1 MLAKIIVILLVVIQF
16 TKEQKELRLYSDNPP
31 PSQKRILYAVLNW
44 GLGHAAESVPLI
56 RTLSENNQVILAA
69 TGRALTFLRNEFP
82 QLPCIDLP
90 DYSIQYAD
98 NRWLLVPKLIIQLP
112 GMLRG
117 LWKEHR
123 QTEKIVSEAG
133 IDLIISDNRYGV
145 YSRNVP
151 SFFITHQL
159 RFRLPAQLRKFEI
172 ISEWFNRWYFRKYT
186 GVLVLDEE
194 GKENIAGELTHS
206 GKICQHPKLT
216 YIGLWSTVH
225 KENVLQDIDVLAVVS
240 GPEPHREIFGQ
251 KVIEQLKSIPG
262 KRVVILGLPEKAG
275 NDFTDVDFEVHN
287 FKNRKEV
294 NNLLNRA
301 KIVVCRSGYS
311 STMDLVALKKPA
323 LMVPTPGQT
332 EQEYQA
338 EYYKNKGYFYS
349 VSQDE
354 MDLSKDLKI
363 AQKFCQIGE
372 YGFKVN
378 QYELFYNALGERL
391 PEKVHEQNI

>member
-1 MLAKIIVILLVVIQF
+1 MLAKIIVISLVVIQF

-31 PSQKRILYAVLNW
+31 PSQKRVLYAVLNW
-44 GLGHAAESVPLI
+44 GLGHAVHSAQMI
-56 RTLSENNQVILAA
+56 RSLSENNEVILAA

-82 QLPCIDLP
+82 QLPFIDLP

-112 GMLRG
+112 SMLRG

-133 IDLIISDNRYGV
+133 IDFIISDNRYGV

-159 RFRLPAQLRKFEI
+159 RFRLPAPLRKFEI
-172 ISEWFNRWYFRKYT
+172 ISEWFNRWYFRKYS
-186 GVLVLDEE
+186 GVLVFDEA
-194 GKENIAGELTHS
+194 GKENMAGDLAHS
-206 GKICQHPKLT
+206 GKICRHPKLT

-225 KENVLQDIDVLAVVS
+225 KENVLQDIDALAVIS
-240 GPEPHREIFGQ
+240 GPEPHREIFGA
-251 KVIEQLKSIPG
+251 KVIEQMKNMPG
-262 KRVVILGLPEKAG
+262 NKVVILGKPEDTGKDYSYPG
-275 NDFTDVDFEVHN
+275 LQVYS

-338 EYYKNKGYFYS
+338 EYYRDKGYFYM
-349 VSQDE
+349 VSQEE
-354 MDLSKDLKI
+354 MNLSVDLKT
-363 AQKFCQIGE
+363 AKKFSRIKE
-372 YGFKVN
+372 SRLKVN
-378 QYELFYNALGERL
+378 QYDLFYKALGERL
-391 PEKVHEQNI
+391 PEKDHEQNV